1 MHAYGR
7 NNILVESGVT
17 HTYEICQHFLFFVS
31 GFVLFLTTG
40 SNAIGSVDK
49 NFIGSWNL
57 PDSIAGNDDRER
69 DRCTIFCVSKRAKP
83 KSVCGR
89 ESVGGKTNIY
99 FCSIARHGG
108 SIVYILYTLGK
119 VLHTRSYRLGSY
131 RCFFPSVCCLSVN
144 EALKRPPPLYNHI
157 FPCCFSFLLF
167 PPNGQITSG
176 HIAHNWGNA
185 VRQTHL
191 YF

>member
-1 MHAYGR
+1 LSTFSVFCFWFR
-7 NNILVESGVT
+7 PFLNNWVKRHRKCRQKFHRKLEFARL
-17 HTYEICQHFLFFVS
+17 YL
-31 GFVLFLTTG
+31 
-40 SNAIGSVDK
+40 
-49 NFIGSWNL
+49 
-57 PDSIAGNDDRER
+57 AGNDDRER

-108 SIVYILYTLGK
+108 SIVYILYTLGN

-131 RCFFPSVCCLSVN
+131 RCFFFPSVCCLSVN